1 MSIQLTVSSIACGGC
16 AEAITNAIKNQIPD
30 AQVTVDVS
38 TKLVTVETTAS
49 EAEIKNAIA
58 GGRSRSC
65 LMIGIGIG
73 VNLRG
78 FC

>member
-30 AQVTVDVS
+30 AQVSVDVPA
-38 TKLVTVETTAS
+38 KLVTVETTAS

-58 GGRSRSC
+58 EAGHEVG
-65 LMIGIGIG
+65 
-73 VNLRG
+73 
-78 FC
+78 